1 MNFSKK
7 LLLGSFIAMT
17 TYGLIA
23 CGGDSSSSPE
33 TPVDNPDQPVV
44 IPTKKDANITVSAD
58 TSSRR
63 SGYDAVFKG
72 RFDLDMTQDSS
83 ENDANIA
90 FDSLGFKILDVNN
103 VQVSV
108 VPKYNV
114 PQFPLNQALD
124 LGSNAGPGGLGLTI
138 NLQDSG
144 FTTCGTFKL
153 MVTVRATNGVDK
165 FERTELISF
174 ERDAGL
180 FCKAPESSSS
190 NEPVKQ
196 EVNLTPCIIEGLS
209 TNLKPGIKIADC
221 SATDAASADIV
232 FTKAGTK
239 DDPDISVS
247 GNNGIVFV
255 ELGNNIG
262 DVNPEDYADN
272 YDTDSWPEDVNGRSA
287 YVSDFRPRTIEKATL
302 NAMLENFGTIYIA
315 KNPTI
320 FNTETGAG
328 MYPFAI
334 SNYKPGDNGNTNFTV
349 KLYKVAQ

>member
-1 MNFSKK
+1 MNFAKK
-7 LLLGSFIAMT
+7 LFLGSFIAMSSVAFF
-17 TYGLIA
+17 A
-23 CGGDSSSSPE
+23 CGGDSSSTTEP
-33 TPVDNPDQPVV
+33 TTDDPTQPVV

-63 SGYDAVFKG
+63 SGYEAVFKG
-72 RFDLDMTQDSS
+72 RFDLDITKDSS

-90 FDSLGFKILDVNN
+90 FDSIGFKVLDANN
-103 VQVSV
+103 VPVSV
-108 VPKYNV
+108 VPKYNTI
-114 PQFPLNQALD
+114 QFPLNSSLD
-124 LGSNAGPGGLGLTI
+124 LGSNAAPGGLGLTI
-138 NLQDSG
+138 NLQDPG
-144 FTTCGTFKL
+144 FTTCGIFKL
-153 MVTVRATNGVDK
+153 MISLRATNGTDK

-174 ERDAGL
+174 EREAAM
-180 FCKAPESSSS
+180 FCREEVSSSS
-190 NEPVKQ
+190 AAPAKQ
-196 EVNLTPCIIEGLS
+196 EVNMTPCVIEGLS
-209 TNLKPGIKIADC
+209 TNIKPGIKIADC

-239 DDPDISVS
+239 DEPDISVS

-334 SNYKPGDNGNTNFTV
+334 SSYKPGDNGNTNFTV